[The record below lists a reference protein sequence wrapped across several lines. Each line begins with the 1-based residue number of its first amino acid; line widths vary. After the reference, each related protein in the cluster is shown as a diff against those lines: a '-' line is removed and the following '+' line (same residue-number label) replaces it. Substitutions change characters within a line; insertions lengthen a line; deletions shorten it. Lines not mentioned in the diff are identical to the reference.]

1 MAKKTEGILKNIE
14 KIETSVTDIGEK
26 INSIAGIG
34 IPKIS
39 FQDYTKGAS
48 KLAGAFLFK
57 TPRQIAK
64 KIITMGGNIGGTT
77 ISDKIKDFNN
87 QVISGQNL
95 GATASQTLMAL
106 NEQLIAEQ
114 DTEMTAHWIVYGK
127 FLYDDNGKLIDNE
140 ILYPECVG
148 PDENEDPRINFMT
161 DDFPILDQVKQMKD
175 ELVRSVKQ
183 LRIKVGEIKSV
194 AKDIPSQLILAI
206 TALAS
211 AVVIF
216 PFGSGVPPAVSAVK
230 NLLSSIQSLQTRVS
244 QLLNLLKPLAYLEY
258 LLSDEDAEKAIAVV
272 DKIMKIIFVPI
283 KAIEI
288 MIETLVSPVMSLIP
302 KVPGVDTDA
311 EPIEAEDI
319 TVKPSDKIDPGTE
332 ITLDVNPSKGS
343 WQYNYMWTST
353 PSGFKSTDKTVKT
366 IPPYTIKFHCKISD
380 KTDASNYIFKSVKIK
395 VG

>member
-14 KIETSVTDIGEK
+14 KIEASVSDIGEK
-26 INSIAGIG
+26 INSISGLS

-39 FQDYTKGAS
+39 FQDFSKGTSIAS
-48 KLAGAFLFK
+48 GVFRFK

-64 KIITMGGNIGGTT
+64 KMITMGGNIGGTSIT
-77 ISDKIKDFNN
+77 DKIKDFNN
-87 QVISGQNL
+87 QVIAGADM

-127 FLYDDNGKLIDNE
+127 FLYDDNGKLVDNE
-140 ILYPECVG
+140 ILFPECVG
-148 PDENEDPRINFMT
+148 PDQNEDPRINFMT
-161 DDFPILDQVKQMKD
+161 NDFPIMDQVKQMKD

-183 LRIKVGEIKSV
+183 LRIKVGEIAAVS
-194 AKDIPSQLILAI
+194 KDIPAQLILAI
-206 TALAS
+206 TSLAS

-216 PFGSGVPPAVSAVK
+216 PFGSGVPPAVTAVK

-258 LLSDEDAEKAIAVV
+258 LLDDDDAEKAIAVV

-288 MIETLVSPVMSLIP
+288 MIDTMVTPVMSIIP
-302 KVPGVDTDA
+302 KIPGVDTEA

-319 TVKPSDKIDPGTE
+319 VVKPSDKIEPGTE
-332 ITLDVNPSKGS
+332 ITLDINPSKGS
-343 WQYNYMWTST
+343 WQYNYLWVSS
-353 PSGFKSTDKTVKT
+353 PSGFKSTDKKVKV
-366 IPPYTIKFHCKISD
+366 IPPYTMKYYCRVTD
-380 KTDASNYIFKSVKIK
+380 KADANNYIMKSVKVK